1 MLLRNLFVKSLLDH
15 RRGLAWWVLG
25 VVLLCAA
32 MTSFYPSISTNDA
45 IQDYVDAFDPDLLA
59 LFGFTELLDITS
71 GPGYLN
77 AELFSFMVPVMVI
90 IFAVSLGASAIAG
103 EEDKRTM
110 EILLTEP
117 VSRRRVLLEK
127 YAFLLAAN
135 AMLGVVVWLSLAIGA
150 IAVGMDVS
158 MFKLA
163 ATTLSS
169 ALLGVTFGSLAFA
182 VGAFTGNR
190 GLSIGVSAGAGGGH
204 LRNQHTGRHR
214 RHLRACQMAL
224 AVLLLQRQRAHTERL
239 GPAARRPV
247 ACRNRR
253 PRHSRLPRLPAP
265 RPADLG

>member
-45 IQDYVDAFDPDLLA
+45 IQDYVDAFDPNLLA
-59 LFGFTELLDITS
+59 LFGFTELMDITS

-77 AELFSFMVPVMVI
+77 AEIFSFMVPVLVI

-110 EILLTEP
+110 EILLSEP
-117 VSRRRVLLEK
+117 VSRRRVVLEK

-150 IAVGMDVS
+150 VAVGMDVS

-163 ATTLSS
+163 GTTLSS
-169 ALLGVTFGSLAFA
+169 ALLGLTFGSLAFA

-190 GLSIGVSAGAGGGH
+190 GLSLGVSAGAAAATYVINTLAAIVDVLEPAKWLSPFFYYNGNVPIANGLDPLHVSLFLVVIAVPAIAGYIAFQRRD
-204 LRNQHTGRHR
+204 LR
-214 RHLRACQMAL
+214 L
-224 AVLLLQRQRAHTERL
+224 
-239 GPAARRPV
+239 
-247 ACRNRR
+247 
-253 PRHSRLPRLPAP
+253 
-265 RPADLG
+265 

>member
-110 EILLTEP
+110 EILLSEP
-117 VSRRRVLLEK
+117 VSRRRVVLEK

-135 AMLGVVVWLSLAIGA
+135 AMLGVIVWLSLAIGA

-158 MFKLA
+158 MLKLA

-190 GLSIGVSAGAGGGH
+190 GLSIGVSAGAAAATYVI
-204 LRNQHTGRHR
+204 NT
-214 RHLRACQMAL
+214 L
-224 AVLLLQRQRAHTERL
+224 AAIVDVLEPAKWLSPFFYYNGNVPILNGLDPLHVGLLLVVIAVPAIASYLAFQRRDLRL
-239 GPAARRPV
+239 
-247 ACRNRR
+247 
-253 PRHSRLPRLPAP
+253 
-265 RPADLG
+265 

>member
-25 VVLLCAA
+25 VVLLSAA

-59 LFGFTELLDITS
+59 LFGFTELMDITS

-77 AELFSFMVPVMVI
+77 AEIFSFMVPVLVI

-110 EILLTEP
+110 EILLSEP
-117 VSRRRVLLEK
+117 VSRRRVVLEK

-135 AMLGVVVWLSLAIGA
+135 AMLGVVVWLSLA
-150 IAVGMDVS
+150 VGVIIFDMEVS

-163 ATTLSS
+163 GTTLSS
-169 ALLGVTFGSLAFA
+169 ALLGGTFGSLAFA
-182 VGAFTGNR
+182 VGAVTGNR
-190 GLSIGVSAGAGGGH
+190 GLSLGVSAGAAAATYVI
-204 LRNQHTGRHR
+204 NT
-214 RHLRACQMAL
+214 L
-224 AVLLLQRQRAHTERL
+224 ASIVDVLEPAKWLSPFFYYNGNVPIANGLDPLHVSLLLVVIAVPAIAGYIAFQRRDLRL
-239 GPAARRPV
+239 
-247 ACRNRR
+247 
-253 PRHSRLPRLPAP
+253 
-265 RPADLG
+265 

>member
-45 IQDYVDAFDPDLLA
+45 IQDYVDAFDPNLLA
-59 LFGFTELLDITS
+59 LFGFTELMDITS

-77 AELFSFMVPVMVI
+77 AEIFSFMVPVLVI

-110 EILLTEP
+110 EILLSEP
-117 VSRRRVLLEK
+117 VSRRRVVLEK

-135 AMLGVVVWLSLAIGA
+135 AMLGVVVWLSLA
-150 IAVGMDVS
+150 VGVIIFDMEVS

-163 ATTLSS
+163 GTTLSS

-182 VGAFTGNR
+182 VGAVTGNR
-190 GLSIGVSAGAGGGH
+190 GLSVGVSAGAAAATYVI
-204 LRNQHTGRHR
+204 NT
-214 RHLRACQMAL
+214 L
-224 AVLLLQRQRAHTERL
+224 ASIVDVLEPAKWLSPFFYYNGNVPILNGLDPLHVSLLLVVIAVPAIAGYLAFQRRDLRL
-239 GPAARRPV
+239 
-247 ACRNRR
+247 
-253 PRHSRLPRLPAP
+253 
-265 RPADLG
+265 

>member
-15 RRGLAWWVLG
+15 RRGLVWWVLG

-190 GLSIGVSAGAGGGH
+190 GLSIGVSAGAAAATYVI
-204 LRNQHTGRHR
+204 NT
-214 RHLRACQMAL
+214 L
-224 AVLLLQRQRAHTERL
+224 AAIVDVLEPAKWLSPFFYYNGNVPILNGLDPLHVGLLLVVIAVPAIAGYLAFQRRDLRL
-239 GPAARRPV
+239 
-247 ACRNRR
+247 
-253 PRHSRLPRLPAP
+253 
-265 RPADLG
+265 